1 MIIHPFFFE
10 YKCFGA
16 FFGTGEAISGQEGG
30 SSGPMGRGTRSPLP
44 YVGTFVSFFLC
55 TDHILQQ
62 CNYILLKKYSQ
73 IYLIFG
79 KVWLD
84 IIKQKDGSSASLLYF
99 LNAERGHGRRGH
111 VLSCC

>member
-62 CNYILLKKYSQ
+62 CNYIFEEK
-73 IYLIFG
+73 IFSNI
-79 KVWLD
+79 LD
-84 IIKQKDGSSASLLYF
+84 FWKSVA
-99 LNAERGHGRRGH
+99 
-111 VLSCC
+111 